1 MNDKKILFFDID
13 GTLLTPHPFKVPEST
28 SRALTKAHE
37 NGHLL
42 FINTGRTKV
51 MMPSAL
57 SELHFDGYI
66 YGCGTH
72 IYMDNKLLFFRTVP
86 NLLCKETVDLL
97 RKCKIEAIFESNTE
111 ILYDGASPAQSE
123 FGVKMRKEI
132 PMVDITKFNREDA
145 CTYSYDKFLVHML
158 PDSDVEKFRSF
169 CNDHYTYFDHGD
181 GIWEVTQ
188 KGTSKATGME
198 FLLDRLSI
206 PKKDCYAF
214 GPSHAESCRS
224 QRCYGKCLRRHRKT
238 LHIPDKRSRQGRDSS
253 RTGASRSN
261 LTIHKAGMSITKNEP
276 CTINPYTARCLF
288 SYHSIVNI
296 VSYFSAS
303 GVAAASDSVL
313 SAVSSSAFAESPSV
327 SGVSVTSGSGV
338 GVGVWIVKL

>member
-97 RKCKIEAIFESNTE
+97 RKCKIEAIFES
-111 ILYDGASPAQSE
+111 Q
-123 FGVKMRKEI
+123 
-132 PMVDITKFNREDA
+132 
-145 CTYSYDKFLVHML
+145 H
-158 PDSDVEKFRSF
+158 
-169 CNDHYTYFDHGD
+169 
-181 GIWEVTQ
+181 
-188 KGTSKATGME
+188 
-198 FLLDRLSI
+198 
-206 PKKDCYAF
+206 
-214 GPSHAESCRS
+214 
-224 QRCYGKCLRRHRKT
+224 
-238 LHIPDKRSRQGRDSS
+238 
-253 RTGASRSN
+253 
-261 LTIHKAGMSITKNEP
+261 
-276 CTINPYTARCLF
+276 
-288 SYHSIVNI
+288 
-296 VSYFSAS
+296 
-303 GVAAASDSVL
+303 
-313 SAVSSSAFAESPSV
+313 
-327 SGVSVTSGSGV
+327 
-338 GVGVWIVKL
+338 

>member
-123 FGVKMRKEI
+123 FGVKMQKRNSNGRHHEI
-132 PMVDITKFNREDA
+132 QSGG
-145 CTYSYDKFLVHML
+145 CLH
-158 PDSDVEKFRSF
+158 
-169 CNDHYTYFDHGD
+169 
-181 GIWEVTQ
+181 
-188 KGTSKATGME
+188 
-198 FLLDRLSI
+198 LLL
-206 PKKDCYAF
+206 
-214 GPSHAESCRS
+214 
-224 QRCYGKCLRRHRKT
+224 
-238 LHIPDKRSRQGRDSS
+238 
-253 RTGASRSN
+253 
-261 LTIHKAGMSITKNEP
+261 
-276 CTINPYTARCLF
+276 
-288 SYHSIVNI
+288 
-296 VSYFSAS
+296 
-303 GVAAASDSVL
+303 
-313 SAVSSSAFAESPSV
+313 
-327 SGVSVTSGSGV
+327 
-338 GVGVWIVKL
+338 

>member
-158 PDSDVEKFRSF
+158 PM
-169 CNDHYTYFDHGD
+169 
-181 GIWEVTQ
+181 
-188 KGTSKATGME
+188 SKNSAASVMIITPILITETESGKSHKRVPAKPQAWN
-198 FLLDRLSI
+198 FSWT
-206 PKKDCYAF
+206 AF
-214 GPSHAESCRS
+214 PSP
-224 QRCYGKCLRRHRKT
+224 RKT
-238 LHIPDKRSRQGRDSS
+238 AMHSETAP
-253 RTGASRSN
+253 T
-261 LTIHKAGMSITKNEP
+261 TFP
-276 CTINPYTARCLF
+276 C
-288 SYHSIVNI
+288 
-296 VSYFSAS
+296 
-303 GVAAASDSVL
+303 
-313 SAVSSSAFAESPSV
+313 
-327 SGVSVTSGSGV
+327 
-338 GVGVWIVKL
+338 

>member
-132 PMVDITKFNREDA
+132 PMVDITKFNRRMPA
-145 CTYSYDKFLVHML
+145 LTPMTNSWYICCRIPM
-158 PDSDVEKFRSF
+158 
-169 CNDHYTYFDHGD
+169 
-181 GIWEVTQ
+181 
-188 KGTSKATGME
+188 SKNSAASVMIITPILITETESGKSHKRVPAKPQAWN
-198 FLLDRLSI
+198 FSWT
-206 PKKDCYAF
+206 AF
-214 GPSHAESCRS
+214 PSP
-224 QRCYGKCLRRHRKT
+224 RKT
-238 LHIPDKRSRQGRDSS
+238 AMHSETVP
-253 RTGASRSN
+253 T
-261 LTIHKAGMSITKNEP
+261 TFP
-276 CTINPYTARCLF
+276 C
-288 SYHSIVNI
+288 
-296 VSYFSAS
+296 
-303 GVAAASDSVL
+303 
-313 SAVSSSAFAESPSV
+313 
-327 SGVSVTSGSGV
+327 
-338 GVGVWIVKL
+338 

>member
-28 SRALTKAHE
+28 SSALTKAHE

-145 CTYSYDKFLVHML
+145 CTYSY
-158 PDSDVEKFRSF
+158 
-169 CNDHYTYFDHGD
+169 FDHGD

-206 PKKDCYAF
+206 PRENCYAF
-214 GPSHAESCRS
+214 G
-224 QRCYGKCLRRHRKT
+224 
-238 LHIPDKRSRQGRDSS
+238 DSP
-253 RTGASRSN
+253 N
-261 LTIHKAGMSITKNEP
+261 DLPMLKA
-276 CTINPYTARCLF
+276 A
-288 SYHSIVNI
+288 
-296 VSYFSAS
+296 
-303 GVAAASDSVL
+303 
-313 SAVSSSAFAESPSV
+313 
-327 SGVSVTSGSGV
+327 GV
-338 GVGVWIVKL
+338 GVAMGNAYGGIEKHCTYQTSAVDRDGILHALEHLDLI

>member
-1 MNDKKILFFDID
+1 MILLTLITVTPKKKSHFKGDLMNDKKILFFDID

-111 ILYDGASPAQSE
+111 ILYDGVSPAQSE

-206 PKKDCYAF
+206 PKENCYAF
-214 GPSHAESCRS
+214 G
-224 QRCYGKCLRRHRKT
+224 
-238 LHIPDKRSRQGRDSS
+238 DSP
-253 RTGASRSN
+253 N
-261 LTIHKAGMSITKNEP
+261 DLPMLKA
-276 CTINPYTARCLF
+276 A
-288 SYHSIVNI
+288 
-296 VSYFSAS
+296 
-303 GVAAASDSVL
+303 
-313 SAVSSSAFAESPSV
+313 
-327 SGVSVTSGSGV
+327 GVSVAMGNAYGGIEKHCTYQTSAVDRDG
-338 GVGVWIVKL
+338 ILHALEHLDLI

>member
-181 GIWEVTQ
+181 GIWDYE
-188 KGTSKATGME
+188 
-198 FLLDRLSI
+198 
-206 PKKDCYAF
+206 
-214 GPSHAESCRS
+214 
-224 QRCYGKCLRRHRKT
+224 
-238 LHIPDKRSRQGRDSS
+238 
-253 RTGASRSN
+253 
-261 LTIHKAGMSITKNEP
+261 
-276 CTINPYTARCLF
+276 
-288 SYHSIVNI
+288 
-296 VSYFSAS
+296 
-303 GVAAASDSVL
+303 
-313 SAVSSSAFAESPSV
+313 
-327 SGVSVTSGSGV
+327 
-338 GVGVWIVKL
+338 

>member
-97 RKCKIEAIFESNTE
+97 RKCKIEAMNPTLRSCMMAHLQPSPNSESKCEKKFQWSTSRNS
-111 ILYDGASPAQSE
+111 IGRMPALTPMTNSWYICC
-123 FGVKMRKEI
+123 RI
-132 PMVDITKFNREDA
+132 PM
-145 CTYSYDKFLVHML
+145 
-158 PDSDVEKFRSF
+158 
-169 CNDHYTYFDHGD
+169 
-181 GIWEVTQ
+181 
-188 KGTSKATGME
+188 SKN
-198 FLLDRLSI
+198 S
-206 PKKDCYAF
+206 
-214 GPSHAESCRS
+214 
-224 QRCYGKCLRRHRKT
+224 
-238 LHIPDKRSRQGRDSS
+238 
-253 RTGASRSN
+253 
-261 LTIHKAGMSITKNEP
+261 
-276 CTINPYTARCLF
+276 
-288 SYHSIVNI
+288 
-296 VSYFSAS
+296 
-303 GVAAASDSVL
+303 AASVMIITPILITETESGKSHKRVPAKPQAWNF
-313 SAVSSSAFAESPSV
+313 SWTAFPSPGKTAMHSETV
-327 SGVSVTSGSGV
+327 PTTFPC
-338 GVGVWIVKL
+338 

>member
-111 ILYDGASPAQSE
+111 ILYDGASPAQSLTL
-123 FGVKMRKEI
+123 MTNSWYICCRI
-132 PMVDITKFNREDA
+132 PMSKNSAASVMIITPILITETESGKSHKRVPAKPQAWNFSW
-145 CTYSYDKFLVHML
+145 T
-158 PDSDVEKFRSF
+158 
-169 CNDHYTYFDHGD
+169 
-181 GIWEVTQ
+181 
-188 KGTSKATGME
+188 
-198 FLLDRLSI
+198 
-206 PKKDCYAF
+206 AF
-214 GPSHAESCRS
+214 PSP
-224 QRCYGKCLRRHRKT
+224 RKT
-238 LHIPDKRSRQGRDSS
+238 AMHSETVP
-253 RTGASRSN
+253 T
-261 LTIHKAGMSITKNEP
+261 TFP
-276 CTINPYTARCLF
+276 C
-288 SYHSIVNI
+288 
-296 VSYFSAS
+296 
-303 GVAAASDSVL
+303 
-313 SAVSSSAFAESPSV
+313 
-327 SGVSVTSGSGV
+327 
-338 GVGVWIVKL
+338 

>member
-13 GTLLTPHPFKVPEST
+13 GTLLTPHPFRVPEST

-132 PMVDITKFNREDA
+132 PMSKNSAASVMIITPILITETESGKSHKRVPAKPQAWNFSW
-145 CTYSYDKFLVHML
+145 T
-158 PDSDVEKFRSF
+158 
-169 CNDHYTYFDHGD
+169 
-181 GIWEVTQ
+181 
-188 KGTSKATGME
+188 
-198 FLLDRLSI
+198 
-206 PKKDCYAF
+206 AF
-214 GPSHAESCRS
+214 PSP
-224 QRCYGKCLRRHRKT
+224 RKT
-238 LHIPDKRSRQGRDSS
+238 AMHSETVP
-253 RTGASRSN
+253 T
-261 LTIHKAGMSITKNEP
+261 TFP
-276 CTINPYTARCLF
+276 C
-288 SYHSIVNI
+288 
-296 VSYFSAS
+296 
-303 GVAAASDSVL
+303 
-313 SAVSSSAFAESPSV
+313 
-327 SGVSVTSGSGV
+327 
-338 GVGVWIVKL
+338 